1 MEVGAEVE
9 TKVGESRLGIT
20 HKSRHGASQGSR
32 RGSRHGGRHGG
43 RRRYES
49 RHGA

>member
-32 RGSRHGGRHGG
+32 RGSRHGGR
-43 RRRYES
+43 RRYES